1 MDGTTLDRP
10 TFQTPARIL
19 IPKLVASRA
28 GWKRKAGE
36 RKRRLKAA
44 RIRIRD
50 LEASRGR
57 WRERASAAEREVC
70 ELRQQREQTQQ
81 ALAAANAEADRLRD
95 DLKKKYTLVR

>member
-1 MDGTTLDRP
+1 MDGATLDRS

-28 GWKRKAGE
+28 GWKGKAGD

-50 LEASRGR
+50 LEASRQR
-57 WRERASAAEREVC
+57 WHDRADDAERKADGVC
-70 ELRQQREQTQQ
+70 QQLAQAQQ
-81 ALAAANAEADRLRD
+81 ALVAAQAEADQLRD
-95 DLKKKYTLVR
+95 ELKKN

>member
-1 MDGTTLDRP
+1 MDGATLDRP

-28 GWKRKAGE
+28 GWKGKAGD

-50 LEASRGR
+50 LEASRQR
-57 WRERASAAEREVC
+57 WHDRADEAERKADE
-70 ELRQQREQTQQ
+70 RGQQLEQTQQ
-81 ALAAANAEADRLRD
+81 ALAAAQAEVDRLRA
-95 DLKKKYTLVR
+95 DLKKK

>member
-1 MDGTTLDRP
+1 MDGATLDRP

-28 GWKRKAGE
+28 GWKGKAGD

-50 LEASRGR
+50 LEASRQR
-57 WRERASAAEREVC
+57 WHDRADEGARQAD
-70 ELRQQREQTQQ
+70 ELCQQLEQTQQ
-81 ALAAANAEADRLRD
+81 ALAAAQAEAERLRD
-95 DLKKKYTLVR
+95 ALKKK

>member
-1 MDGTTLDRP
+1 MDGPTLYCP

-28 GWKRKAGE
+28 GWKGKASE

-50 LEASRGR
+50 LEASRQR
-57 WRERASAAEREVC
+57 WHDRADEAERQVEGVC
-70 ELRQQREQTQQ
+70 QQLAQAQQ
-81 ALAAANAEADRLRD
+81 ALITAQAEADQLRD
-95 DLKKKYTLVR
+95 ELKKS

>member
-1 MDGTTLDRP
+1 MDGATLDRP

-28 GWKRKAGE
+28 GWKGKAGD

-50 LEASRGR
+50 LEASRQR
-57 WRERASAAEREVC
+57 WHDRADQAERKTDEVC
-70 ELRQQREQTQQ
+70 QQLAQAQQ
-81 ALAAANAEADRLRD
+81 ALAAAQAEADRLRD
-95 DLKKKYTLVR
+95 ALKKK

>member
-1 MDGTTLDRP
+1 MDGATLVRP

-19 IPKLVASRA
+19 IPKLVASRD

-50 LEASRGR
+50 LEASRDR
-57 WRERASAAEREVC
+57 WCERASAAEREVR

-81 ALAAANAEADRLRD
+81 ALAAANAGADRLRD
-95 DLKKKYTLVR
+95 DLKKKWTPVR